1 MVKDNIERD
10 DDAKVKRPDSLEKA
24 DVRSYNEKITA
35 ILEYL
40 KYRGYG
46 EYLKQD
52 STPTADRAIMEMPTP
67 PAAIVLQDVDQVGLS
82 ADELNARRS
91 ANRDAISVHTD
102 ATRKYA
108 ADLETFGKA
117 NEVIQRFNQ
126 RNADLRTGHQ
136 KAIGVLSIFV
146 PEFRFREA
154 KTRPLYIANPTLF
167 NLIAALG
174 DVYLNTDQ
182 IGFQY
187 QGWFEQGSKL
197 GISADLRAQINGMFQ

>member
-52 STPTADRAIMEMPTP
+52 STPIADRAIMEMPTP

-136 KAIGVLSIFV
+136 KAIGVCLFSS
-146 PEFRFREA
+146 RSSDSA
-154 KTRPLYIANPTLF
+154 KQRHDRYTSQIRPYSTSSQP
-167 NLIAALG
+167 
-174 DVYLNTDQ
+174 
-182 IGFQY
+182 
-187 QGWFEQGSKL
+187 
-197 GISADLRAQINGMFQ
+197 SATFI